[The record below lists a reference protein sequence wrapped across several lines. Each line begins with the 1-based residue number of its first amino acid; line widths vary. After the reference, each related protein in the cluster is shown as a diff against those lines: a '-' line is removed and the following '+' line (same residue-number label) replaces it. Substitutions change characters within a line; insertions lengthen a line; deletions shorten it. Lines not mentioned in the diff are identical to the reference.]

1 MPAGSN
7 AATWLL
13 DGADQ
18 LAGTDIGPIVPARVR
33 TAVTLPRPAPPP
45 RLDAAPLSCAAAA
58 GGGAKFGSGIPKSF
72 AAPRSWAVLES
83 RKKVE
88 LVPRPTPWRPS

>member
-1 MPAGSN
+1 VVIPAGCN

-18 LAGTDIGPIVPARVR
+18 LAGTDIGPSVPARAR

-45 RLDAAPLSCAAAA
+45 RLDAAPRSAAA
-58 GGGAKFGSGIPKSF
+58 GGGEKFGRGIPKSF
-72 AAPRSWAVLES
+72 SDAR
-83 RKKVE
+83 
-88 LVPRPTPWRPS
+88 TPAEVASIK